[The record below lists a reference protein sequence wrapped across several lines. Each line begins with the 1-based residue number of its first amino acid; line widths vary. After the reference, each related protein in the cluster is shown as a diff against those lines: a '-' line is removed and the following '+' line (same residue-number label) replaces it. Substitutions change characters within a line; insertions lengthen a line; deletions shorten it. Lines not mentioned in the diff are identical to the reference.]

1 MITKIF
7 AGKMTDDGQLSFLKS
22 VSEGMTT
29 NVDEAYEFEDIHL
42 ARVICAEFNKN
53 DAGWFVVQFSEEA

>member
-7 AGKMTDDGQLSFLKS
+7 AGKMIDGQLAFFKG
-22 VSEGMTT
+22 VGEGMTT
-29 NVDEAYEFEDIHL
+29 NVDEAYEFEDDHL
-42 ARVICAEFNKN
+42 ARFICAEFNKN